1 VAYLP
6 LSGAEMGDDTY
17 LMTPLLLLVLFL
29 VAAGI
34 AGNLGW
40 IKSNSDPEYPE
51 GPFIRHP

>member
-1 VAYLP
+1 
-6 LSGAEMGDDTY
+6 MGDDTY